1 MMDAVLSKA
10 ERGIKLADRD
20 LIAAAGGIEAVAAH
34 FDVSVALVGHWHNL
48 NSPKFISAV
57 RRQDLEDQTR
67 DVAGHPIFTRAQA
80 KRQGFA
86 LVKLPAVDI
95 PAGRDL
101 HDLLGDS
108 IREAS
113 ELHGA
118 AVDAWRDRRIEP
130 READGVRRHAIAA
143 AEAHLRL
150 AAILEQLVE
159 VG

>member
-1 MMDAVLSKA
+1 MMEGTLSKS

-20 LIAAAGGIEAVAAH
+20 LISAAGGIEAVAAH
-34 FDVSVALVGHWHNL
+34 FDVSVALVGQWHNL
-48 NSPKFISAV
+48 NSPKFMSAS
-57 RRQDLEDQTR
+57 RRQDLEDVTR

-80 KRQGFA
+80 KRQGFV
-86 LVKLPAVDI
+86 LVKLPVVDL

-113 ELHGA
+113 DLHGA
-118 AVDAWRDRRIEP
+118 AVDAWRDRKIEAH
-130 READGVRRHAIAA
+130 EADDVRRHSIAA

-150 AAILEQLVE
+150 AALLEQLVE